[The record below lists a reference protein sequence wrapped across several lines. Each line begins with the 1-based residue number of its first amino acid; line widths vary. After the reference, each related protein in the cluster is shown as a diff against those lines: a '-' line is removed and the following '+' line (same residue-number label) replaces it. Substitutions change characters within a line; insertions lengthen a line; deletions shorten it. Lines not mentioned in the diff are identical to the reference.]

1 MVRKPFV
8 QPPPLNICASLLG
21 ILVNVHYIR
30 SLSLVHNSE
39 CRIVVPMVTK
49 TFKLCF
55 CSYVCVY
62 FPYLTFLFCFQR
74 PTAKELLKFPFIR
87 KAKKNSYLVD
97 LIDRY
102 KKWKSQ
108 RSEESETESENS
120 DS

>member
-1 MVRKPFV
+1 MCTLV
-8 QPPPLNICASLLG
+8 QNKALCNHLLA
-21 ILVNVHYIR
+21 INYIV
-30 SLSLVHNSE
+30 SVF
-39 CRIVVPMVTK
+39 I
-49 TFKLCF
+49 
-55 CSYVCVY
+55 SYVY
-62 FPYLTFLFCFQR
+62 FQR

-87 KAKKNSYLVD
+87 KAKKNSYLID

>member
-1 MVRKPFV
+1 M
-8 QPPPLNICASLLG
+8 NICSCLLG
-21 ILVNVHYIR
+21 ILVNVLYFR
-30 SLSLVHNSE
+30 SLSSVHDSE
-39 CRIVVPMVTK
+39 CRIVTPMVTK
-49 TFKLCF
+49 TFKLHF
-55 CSYVCVY
+55 CSYVCVC
-62 FPYLTFLFCFQR
+62 FSYLILLFCFQR

>member
-1 MVRKPFV
+1 M
-8 QPPPLNICASLLG
+8 
-21 ILVNVHYIR
+21 
-30 SLSLVHNSE
+30 
-39 CRIVVPMVTK
+39 PMVTK
-49 TFKLCF
+49 MFKFHF
-55 CSYVCVY
+55 CSYVCVCV
-62 FPYLTFLFCFQR
+62 FFFFNLIFFFCFQR

>member
-1 MVRKPFV
+1 M
-8 QPPPLNICASLLG
+8 
-21 ILVNVHYIR
+21 
-30 SLSLVHNSE
+30 
-39 CRIVVPMVTK
+39 PMVTK
-49 TFKLCF
+49 TFKLRF
-55 CSYVCVY
+55 WSYVCVC
-62 FPYLTFLFCFQR
+62 FPCLIFLLCFQR